1 MTAVPSSSK
10 HGFRAIPLEDFDRE
24 AAEHFARTNG
34 TTVEEA
40 LFEYAREQYLNQL
53 LTEWQSASQLFC
65 RFIARMS
72 PHASPAEIV
81 LVLRETA
88 KTYDDLVTAG
98 LLMRDGVKLLF
109 LVNELA
115 SRILSVPALRK
126 EEEKAA
132 RTKNEAALRFALFE
146 KPSTASS
153 CETHT
158 APPTGTNSIRAPDNC
173 ALSSQPAPRR
183 RLPGGFS
190 LKKRR
195 CYFSGKDRRLF
206 SSHFS
211 FFEKSTPLEKRRT
224 FPRSPFLFHGFG
236 I

>member
-65 RFIARMS
+65 RFIERMA

-81 LVLRETA
+81 LALRETA
-88 KTYDDLVTAG
+88 KTYDDLVVTAG

-115 SRILSVPALRK
+115 SRILSVPALRE

-146 KPSTASS
+146 KLLPKALYGLVVRNA
-153 CETHT
+153 H
-158 APPTGTNSIRAPDNC
+158 C
-173 ALSSQPAPRR
+173 AADWHKLY
-183 RLPGGFS
+183 PGA
-190 LKKRR
+190 
-195 CYFSGKDRRLF
+195 
-206 SSHFS
+206 
-211 FFEKSTPLEKRRT
+211 
-224 FPRSPFLFHGFG
+224 
-236 I
+236 

>member
-40 LFEYAREQYLNQL
+40 LFEYACEQYLNQL

-146 KPSTASS
+146 KLLPKALYGLVVRNAH
-153 CETHT
+153 CAADWHKLY
-158 APPTGTNSIRAPDNC
+158 PGT
-173 ALSSQPAPRR
+173 
-183 RLPGGFS
+183 
-190 LKKRR
+190 
-195 CYFSGKDRRLF
+195 
-206 SSHFS
+206 
-211 FFEKSTPLEKRRT
+211 
-224 FPRSPFLFHGFG
+224 
-236 I
+236 

>member
-1 MTAVPSSSK
+1 
-10 HGFRAIPLEDFDRE
+10 
-24 AAEHFARTNG
+24 
-34 TTVEEA
+34 
-40 LFEYAREQYLNQL
+40 
-53 LTEWQSASQLFC
+53 
-65 RFIARMS
+65 MS

-146 KPSTASS
+146 KLLPKALYGLVVRNAH
-153 CETHT
+153 CAADWHKLY
-158 APPTGTNSIRAPDNC
+158 PGT
-173 ALSSQPAPRR
+173 
-183 RLPGGFS
+183 
-190 LKKRR
+190 
-195 CYFSGKDRRLF
+195 
-206 SSHFS
+206 
-211 FFEKSTPLEKRRT
+211 
-224 FPRSPFLFHGFG
+224 
-236 I
+236 

>member
-65 RFIARMS
+65 RFIERMA

-81 LVLRETA
+81 LALRETA

-109 LVNELA
+109 PTSSRAA
-115 SRILSVPALRK
+115 S
-126 EEEKAA
+126 
-132 RTKNEAALRFALFE
+132 
-146 KPSTASS
+146 
-153 CETHT
+153 
-158 APPTGTNSIRAPDNC
+158 
-173 ALSSQPAPRR
+173 
-183 RLPGGFS
+183 
-190 LKKRR
+190 
-195 CYFSGKDRRLF
+195 
-206 SSHFS
+206 
-211 FFEKSTPLEKRRT
+211 
-224 FPRSPFLFHGFG
+224 
-236 I
+236 

>member
-1 MTAVPSSSK
+1 MTTQPPSSK
-10 HGFRAIPLEDFDRE
+10 HGFRAIPLQDFDRE

-34 TTVEEA
+34 TSVEEA

-65 RFIARMS
+65 RFIARMA

-81 LVLRETA
+81 LALRETA

-98 LLMRDGVKLLF
+98 LLMRDGVRLLF

-115 SRILSVPALRK
+115 SRILSVSALRE

-146 KPSTASS
+146 KFLPKALYGLVVRNAH
-153 CETHT
+153 CAADWHKLY
-158 APPTGTNSIRAPDNC
+158 PGT
-173 ALSSQPAPRR
+173 
-183 RLPGGFS
+183 
-190 LKKRR
+190 
-195 CYFSGKDRRLF
+195 
-206 SSHFS
+206 
-211 FFEKSTPLEKRRT
+211 
-224 FPRSPFLFHGFG
+224 
-236 I
+236 